1 MRIIAL
7 LLTLLLFSSITIVD
21 LHAQTSGDYERALKL
36 YKDKR
41 FSDAA
46 EILQRYIQ
54 EKPTP
59 SAYYLLGYAL
69 YKMGKHSEAMKYFKE
84 AYLLDPD
91 FKPESIKFK

>member
-1 MRIIAL
+1 MRII
-7 LLTLLLFSSITIVD
+7 TLLIVLFLFSGITFTD
-21 LHAQTSGDYERALKL
+21 LKAQTSGDYERALIL
-36 YKDKR
+36 YKNKR

-46 EILQRYIQ
+46 EILQRYVQ

-69 YKMGKHSEAMKYFKE
+69 YKIGKHEKAMNYFKE